1 MTAAALGRMETVDIA
16 ARLGGGDPRSL
27 GRVED
32 VIEAVLGD
40 PAQLDALFAC
50 LFCEDAVVRMRQRR
64 RCRSYICQISS

>member
-1 MTAAALGRMETVDIA
+1 LTAAALGRMETVDIA

-32 VIEAVLGD
+32 VLGD
-40 PAQLDALFAC
+40 PAQLDALFAR
-50 LFCEDAVVRMRQRR
+50 LFCEDAVVRMRQRH